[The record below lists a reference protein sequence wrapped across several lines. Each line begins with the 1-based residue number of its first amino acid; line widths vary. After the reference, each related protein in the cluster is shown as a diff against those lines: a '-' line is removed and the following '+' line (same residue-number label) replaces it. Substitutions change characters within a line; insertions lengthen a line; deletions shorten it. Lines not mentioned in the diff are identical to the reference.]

1 MRDYEKELKMLREQ
15 IAQWREDQSV
25 LKSLY
30 RQEES
35 CKRKAEESTTQ
46 WAKEERDVEKLEKVT
61 WSSILASLRGNKE
74 EEIDREKREAYTAR
88 LRMQEAERQLA
99 EIRGEIRMR
108 QDRIR
113 VYETCEQRY
122 QDVLREKAAAVREE
136 NPVLAEKLAELEQR
150 ELGLASRNKE
160 LEEAVAAGRQ
170 TLDHIQAAL
179 DDLDNAEG
187 WSTWDIMGGGLIFD
201 VMKYSSM
208 DEAQKKIE
216 WIQSDLRRYQAE
228 LADVAQ
234 TAAFDLQPDG
244 LLQFADFFWDNI
256 FTDFAVRDHIYH
268 SQSQMQTLKEQV
280 SRIQTGLERELDETD
295 RGLKA
300 LQEEKNELIR
310 NA

>member
-1 MRDYEKELKMLREQ
+1 MRDYEKELKVLRDQ
-15 IAQWREDQSV
+15 IAQRREDRSV
-25 LKSLY
+25 LNNLY

-35 CKRKAEESTTQ
+35 CERKVAERMTQ
-46 WAKEERDVEKLEKVT
+46 WGKEERDVEKLEKLT
-61 WSSILASLRGNKE
+61 FSSVLAALRGNKE
-74 EEIDREKREAYTAR
+74 DEIDREKREAYAALLRLQEAKRQRDEVRYEIR
-88 LRMQEAERQLA
+88 LRQE
-99 EIRGEIRMR
+99 RMKAS
-108 QDRIR
+108 
-113 VYETCEQRY
+113 ETCERQY
-122 QDVLREKAAAVREE
+122 EALLLEKAEAVRKTD
-136 NPVLAEKLAELEQR
+136 PVLAEKLAELEQR
-150 ELGLASRNKE
+150 ELGLASRKKE

-234 TAAFDLQPDG
+234 TAAFDLQPDDF
-244 LLQFADFFWDNI
+244 LQFADFFWDNI

>member
-1 MRDYEKELKMLREQ
+1 MQNFEKELNELREQ
-15 IAQWREDQSV
+15 VAQRQEDQSV
-25 LKSLY
+25 LEALC
-30 RQEES
+30 RQETACEQELNLRRS
-35 CKRKAEESTTQ
+35 Q
-46 WAKEERDVEKLEKVT
+46 WAKEEKDVEKLEKLT
-61 WSSILASLRGNKE
+61 LSSVLAALRGNKD
-74 EEIDREKREAYTAR
+74 EEIDREKAEAYRAR
-88 LRMQEAERQLA
+88 LHMQEAERQLE
-99 EIRGEIRMR
+99 EIRSEIRMR

-113 VYETCEQRY
+113 AYASSEQRY
-122 QDVLREKAAAVREE
+122 QQVLREKAAVVREQ
-136 NPVLAEKLAELEQR
+136 NPVLAEKLTGLEQQ
-150 ELGLASRNKE
+150 ELGLVSRKRE
-160 LEEAVAAGRQ
+160 LEEALTAGRQ
-170 TLDHIQAAL
+170 TLDHIHAAL

-187 WSTWDIMGGGLIFD
+187 WSTWDIMGGGLISD

-280 SRIQTGLERELDETD
+280 SRIQIGLEQELDETE
-295 RGLKA
+295 RGLQT
-300 LQEEKNELIR
+300 LQHEKNELIR
-310 NA
+310 KA